1 VDVVPHPQA
10 HSIVCLEHHASC
22 LYAEV
27 IQVVETR
34 QIGWF
39 RPLCLKIAISDLCDS
54 PDPLGLSYDLY
65 DLQPGVDLL
74 WPLVLFRLAL
84 DTEVVPL
91 LGELQ
96 KQLPIAATTVSQARC
111 QLNRFIYQVWQAY
124 PEVF

>member
-1 VDVVPHPQA
+1 VNVVPHPQA
-10 HSIVCLEHHASC
+10 HAIVCLEYQASC

-27 IQVVETR
+27 IQVVENR
-34 QIGWF
+34 RIGWF
-39 RPLCLKIAISDLCDS
+39 RPLCLKIVGEDLLDS
-54 PDPLGLSYDLY
+54 SDPLGLSYDLY
-65 DLQPGVDLL
+65 SLQPGVDLL

-96 KQLPIAATTVSQARC
+96 KQLPLPATTVAQARC

>member
-10 HSIVCLEHHASC
+10 HALVCLEHRASC

-39 RPLCLKIAISDLCDS
+39 RPLCLKIPTSDPWDS
-54 PDPLGLSYDLY
+54 PDSRFNYDLY

-96 KQLPIAATTVSQARC
+96 KQWPIPPATVSEARC